1 MLQNLQRL
9 VAHAGIAGVI
19 GLAAAGNV
27 WAQDATQ
34 YPITIQHAFGE
45 TVLTAK
51 PERIATVNWANH
63 EVPLALGVVPVGF
76 AAANFGDDD
85 GDGLLP
91 WVTERLEEL
100 GAAVPVLFDE
110 GDGIDF
116 EAVAATE
123 PDVILAAYSG
133 LTRQDYDTLSQI
145 APVIAFPNEPWATD
159 WRDMIRLN
167 SAGMGMAA
175 EGDALIAELE
185 QEIADAASAY
195 PQLQGQPVMFITH
208 LDSANLS
215 TVSFYTTLDTR
226 VQFFE
231 DLGLV
236 MPQSVVTAS
245 ETGGFRGQVSAEQI
259 DVFNDVRILVT
270 YGGQD
275 LVNAL
280 NADPLTS
287 RMPAVASGAIVTLAN
302 DPLGTAANPT
312 PLAISWVLEDYVRR
326 IAEAADKAIAATP
339 AAP

>member
-1 MLQNLQRL
+1 MLKNLRRL
-9 VAHAGIAGVI
+9 VAHAGIAVAIGV
-19 GLAAAGNV
+19 AATGAAR
-27 WAQDATQ
+27 AQDAAE

-45 TVLTAK
+45 TVLTAR

-91 WVTERLEEL
+91 WVAERLEEL

-133 LTRQDYDTLSQI
+133 LTQADYDTLSQI

-175 EGDALIAELE
+175 EGDALIAQLE
-185 QEIADAASAY
+185 QEIAAAAAAY
-195 PQLQGQPVMFITH
+195 PQLQGLPVMFITH

-236 MPQSVVTAS
+236 MPQSVIAAS
-245 ETGGFRGQVSAEQI
+245 AAGGFRGQVSAEQI
-259 DVFNDVRILVT
+259 DVFGDVRILVT
-270 YGGQD
+270 YGGAD
-275 LVNAL
+275 LVAAL

-312 PLAISWVLEDYVRR
+312 PLAISWVLEDYVRLL
-326 IAEAADKAIAATP
+326 AEAADKAL
-339 AAP
+339 AAPAP